1 LFTARASS
9 LASLLSSFSA
19 GYSPSQ
25 VRAGIENVITQEN
38 YLQYPLVLSSSL
50 TKNFVSPDNGTMIV
64 IYNFAV
70 SPTDKMIAAFKTDV
84 SSSSIP
90 ALGTYYVTGG
100 AVLTSDISKVFGPV
114 LEVTVVP
121 GVLASLAIVGLLLLA
136 PLAAIIPVMVGGI
149 AIAIALPVIYFGVVD
164 VGHGTL
170 TFLTPSLTILLVL
183 GLAVDYSVLQL
194 RRTREERMKGS
205 TTPESVAVSVRW
217 AGQAVLT
224 AGITVVVA
232 YVVMAVANVPLF
244 SGVGTAIA
252 IAVAILIG
260 AALTLLPSLELLLK
274 DRLFWPGLKIQRD
287 VKRPKHSRLTRLAE
301 QTLRRKVAV
310 VVIVAALASG
320 AFYITLVTPSGADI
334 LKLFPDFPSNHGLTV
349 ITDNLGSAT
358 TDPTVIVVT
367 TSAPILYGNDQ
378 FNQTLMKQL
387 ESISSTA
394 ASVKGVVS
402 VSGPTRPYGSSFNY
416 TGVQGLSQP
425 EKSQYLAGML
435 SDIGLNNKTAQII
448 VGLSSDSQ
456 SEAAINTLL
465 KMESTIGKTSLI
477 EGVSIYY
484 GGTTQSTYD
493 NQSFLNGILPEVVLV
508 LAAAIYVILFIQLRS
523 AFTPLRLVVT
533 ILCSVAFSLALLSIV
548 YFYIQNLPI
557 LDFAPLFVVVTMLGV
572 GIDYD
577 IFFVTRIR
585 EEALKG
591 KSDSEAI
598 KTALKKTWVTIF
610 GLGLVL
616 AVVFASFVATG
627 IALLGEIGFVVAAA
641 VVIDVGVVI
650 LFFVP
655 ALMGIA
661 ERFNWWPS
669 KLAKRQITTEDPDSD
684 DE

>member
-1 LFTARASS
+1 
-9 LASLLSSFSA
+9 
-19 GYSPSQ
+19 
-25 VRAGIENVITQEN
+25 
-38 YLQYPLVLSSSL
+38 
-50 TKNFVSPDNGTMIV
+50 
-64 IYNFAV
+64 
-70 SPTDKMIAAFKTDV
+70 
-84 SSSSIP
+84 
-90 ALGTYYVTGG
+90 
-100 AVLTSDISKVFGPV
+100 
-114 LEVTVVP
+114 
-121 GVLASLAIVGLLLLA
+121 
-136 PLAAIIPVMVGGI
+136 
-149 AIAIALPVIYFGVVD
+149 
-164 VGHGTL
+164 
-170 TFLTPSLTILLVL
+170 
-183 GLAVDYSVLQL
+183 
-194 RRTREERMKGS
+194 
-205 TTPESVAVSVRW
+205 
-217 AGQAVLT
+217 
-224 AGITVVVA
+224 
-232 YVVMAVANVPLF
+232 
-244 SGVGTAIA
+244 
-252 IAVAILIG
+252 
-260 AALTLLPSLELLLK
+260 
-274 DRLFWPGLKIQRD
+274 
-287 VKRPKHSRLTRLAE
+287 
-301 QTLRRKVAV
+301 
-310 VVIVAALASG
+310 
-320 AFYITLVTPSGADI
+320 
-334 LKLFPDFPSNHGLTV
+334 
-349 ITDNLGSAT
+349 
-358 TDPTVIVVT
+358 
-367 TSAPILYGNDQ
+367 
-378 FNQTLMKQL
+378 MKQL